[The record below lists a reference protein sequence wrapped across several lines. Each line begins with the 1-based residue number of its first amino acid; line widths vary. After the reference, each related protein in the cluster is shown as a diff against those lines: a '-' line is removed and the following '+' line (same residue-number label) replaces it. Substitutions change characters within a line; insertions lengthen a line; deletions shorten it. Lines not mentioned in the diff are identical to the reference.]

1 LVWIC
6 GWIRVSVMIGN
17 KLRFGGGVVG
27 LYDFTSH
34 TFTTLGSQGK
44 SGPTSVA
51 GYSGSDVDGYV
62 SLSAG
67 RQLWVVPMT
76 GNYRVTV
83 AGAQG
88 GVGGGSAANYYG
100 GGGGVIRAT
109 LSLVE
114 GETLYLL
121 VGQRGGSV
129 CANRAAGGGGAS
141 VVANAQYSNVRMVAG
156 GGSAGGGNTNPRNGI
171 DALTWNGSN
180 SGAGGG
186 GSSNA
191 GGGAGG
197 GAYSNA
203 SGTTADTPD
212 LNGIGYQST
221 MLGGFG
227 GSCAASR
234 DASCGLYVES
244 SGSLDF
250 GGFGG
255 GGGGEWCASGAI
267 GAGGGFTGGNGN
279 ASSDA
284 SAALT
289 ASTSY
294 IEPSATT
301 TTALTTNRS
310 TTLSLGSSLNG
321 YIIIEVI

>member
-1 LVWIC
+1 
-6 GWIRVSVMIGN
+6 MIGN

-27 LYDFTSH
+27 LYNFTSH

-88 GVGGGSAANYYG
+88 GVGGGSAATYYG

-129 CANRAAGGGGAS
+129 CAARA
-141 VVANAQYSNVRMVAG
+141 
-156 GGSAGGGNTNPRNGI
+156 
-171 DALTWNGSN
+171 
-180 SGAGGG
+180 
-186 GSSNA
+186 
-191 GGGAGG
+191 AGG

-255 GGGGEWCASGAI
+255 GGGGEWCSSGGI

-279 ASSDA
+279 ATSDA